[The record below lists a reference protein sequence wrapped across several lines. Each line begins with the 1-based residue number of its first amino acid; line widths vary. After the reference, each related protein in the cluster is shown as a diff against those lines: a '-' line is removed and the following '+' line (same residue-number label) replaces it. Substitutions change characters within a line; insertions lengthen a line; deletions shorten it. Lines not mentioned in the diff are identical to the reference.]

1 MSAGLNTS
9 TRARALET
17 TTRWNVIERQV
28 TNLLSNS
35 AKLPEAPLVAN
46 DPKVL
51 GVLVDI
57 GGSSRRTIPAIS
69 ISTRP
74 RRCFNWVMRTVVC

>member
-1 MSAGLNTS
+1 LSAGQNTS

-17 TTRWNVIERQV
+17 TTRWNAIERQV
-28 TNLLSNS
+28 TNLLTNS
-35 AKLPEAPLVAN
+35 DSLNEIPLVAN

-57 GGSSRRTIPAIS
+57 WRKLPADDES
-69 ISTRP
+69 
-74 RRCFNWVMRTVVC
+74 